1 MNLSSLM
8 IQDKERRSSE
18 SLLVSQFPL
27 TLKKQLVDDWE
38 YVTQMGK
45 VFTYLPVSPFIS
57 VSTL

>member
-1 MNLSSLM
+1 M